1 MLQSRHTKPFMLS
14 FNNLS
19 LRRGSSL
26 LFENVS
32 FTVHKDNKVG
42 LVGANGTGKTSLFKM
57 IQGEFESD
65 DGTFKYPPDLKI
77 ACLAQEVP
85 GTDEQALPYV
95 MGGDKKLV
103 EIEKAISEA
112 EINEDYGSL
121 GELHAEFEDHDGFT
135 AKSRAEKLLVG
146 LGFSEEEFVKPL
158 KDFSG
163 GWRVRLNLARTLMQP
178 ADLLLL
184 DEPTNHLDL
193 DAIIWL
199 GNWIKSFRGAML
211 LISHDREFLDECVGY
226 IAHIHSGTIEL
237 YKGNYSQFEIL
248 KAAKLAELESNYS
261 KQQREVAHMQ
271 DFVRRFKAKATKA
284 RQAQSRIK
292 ALERMELIA
301 PAHIDS
307 PFQFKIP
314 ETDKIS
320 NPLITLENADL
331 GYSDSIVR
339 NVKIAFRPGDRIG
352 LLGVNGAGKSTF
364 IKSLK
369 GELPLLNGQKV
380 EGKNLKVGYF
390 SQHQVDDLNLEK
402 SPIDHLLRVDEKAS
416 EPEIRSFLG
425 GFNFR
430 GDKAKN
436 SIKNFSGGEK
446 ARLALSII
454 AFQKPNLL
462 LMDEPTNHLDMDM
475 RQALTVA
482 LQDFGGAILLIS
494 HDRHL
499 LANTVDEFLIINEGN
514 LSTYNGDLE
523 DYRKTVL
530 KVSPSKKI
538 KKNEQIEILP
548 ELSKQ
553 EIKEIKNKIIMHEK
567 TLKRLQRKLS
577 ETEEKLNS
585 PASYESNEGTD
596 LHALLREQAN
606 LTSEIELNEQDWLEL
621 NEQLEI

>member
-1 MLQSRHTKPFMLS
+1 MLS

-95 MGGDKKLV
+95 MGGDKKLM
-103 EIEKAISEA
+103 EIEKAILEA
-112 EINEDYGSL
+112 ELNEDYGSL

-226 IAHIHSGTIEL
+226 VAHIHSGTIEL

-530 KVSPSKKI
+530 KVTPNKKI
-538 KKNEQIEILP
+538 KKNEQIEIRP

-567 TLKRLQRKLS
+567 TLKRLQRKLT

-585 PASYESNEGTD
+585 PASYESDEGTD
-596 LHALLREQAN
+596 LHALLRDQAN

>member
-95 MGGDKKLV
+95 MGGDKKLM
-103 EIEKAISEA
+103 EIEKAILEA
-112 EINEDYGSL
+112 ELNEDYGSL

-226 IAHIHSGTIEL
+226 VAHIHSGTIEL

-530 KVSPSKKI
+530 KVTPNKKI
-538 KKNEQIEILP
+538 KKNEQIEIRP

-567 TLKRLQRKLS
+567 TLKRLQRKLT

-585 PASYESNEGTD
+585 PASYESDEGTD
-596 LHALLREQAN
+596 LHALLRDQAN

>member
-1 MLQSRHTKPFMLS
+1 MLS

-19 LRRGSSL
+19 LRRGSNL
-26 LFENVS
+26 LFEDVS
-32 FTVHKDNKVG
+32 FTVHKNNKVG

-57 IQGEFESD
+57 ILGEFESD
-65 DGTFKYPPDLKI
+65 QGQCKYPPDLKV
-77 ACLAQEVP
+77 ACMAQEIP
-85 GTDEQALPYV
+85 GTNEKALDYVISGDE
-95 MGGDKKLV
+95 KLV
-103 EIEKAISEA
+103 EIQKAISDA
-112 EINEDYGSL
+112 ESNEKYDSL
-121 GELHAEFEDHDGFT
+121 GELHSQLEDLDGFT

-146 LGFSEEEFVKPL
+146 LGFSEEEFSKTL

-163 GWRVRLNLARTLMQP
+163 GWRVRLNLAKTLMQP
-178 ADLLLL
+178 SDLLLL

-199 GNWIKSFRGAML
+199 SNWIKSFKGAML
-211 LISHDREFLDECVGY
+211 LISHDREFLDECVNF
-226 IAHIHSGTIEL
+226 IAHIHNETIEL

-248 KAAKLAELESNYS
+248 KASKLAELESNYS
-261 KQQREVAHMQ
+261 KQQREIAHMQ

-292 ALERMELIA
+292 ALERMKLIA

-307 PFQFKIP
+307 PFQFRIP

-331 GYSDSIVR
+331 GYTQSVVKD
-339 NVKIAFRPGDRIG
+339 VKIAFRPGDRIG

-364 IKSLK
+364 VKSLK
-369 GELPLLNGQKV
+369 GDLPLLNGQKI

-402 SPIDHLLRVDEKAS
+402 SPIDHLVKVDEKAS
-416 EPEIRSFLG
+416 ESEIRSFLG

-436 SIKNFSGGEK
+436 SIQNFSGGEK

-475 RQALTVA
+475 RQALTIA

-514 LSTYNGDLE
+514 LSSFNGDLE
-523 DYRKTVL
+523 DYRQSVL
-530 KVSPSKKI
+530 KGTPVKKSLE
-538 KKNEQIEILP
+538 KDLDMDLP
-548 ELSKQ
+548 VLNKHEV
-553 EIKEIKNKIIMHEK
+553 KEIKNKISSHEK
-567 TLKRLQRKLS
+567 TLKRLHRKLS
-577 ETEEKLNS
+577 ETEAMLNS
-585 PASYESNEGTD
+585 PESYESNDGPD
-596 LHALLREQAN
+596 LHALLRDQVN
-606 LTSEIELNEQDWLEL
+606 LTNEIELIEQEWLDL
-621 NEQLEI
+621 NQTLEGI

>member
-1 MLQSRHTKPFMLS
+1 MLS

-19 LRRGSSL
+19 LRRGSNL
-26 LFENVS
+26 LFEDVS
-32 FTVHKDNKVG
+32 FTVHKNNKVG

-57 IQGEFESD
+57 ILGEFESD
-65 DGTFKYPPDLKI
+65 QGQCKYPPDLKV
-77 ACLAQEVP
+77 ACMAQEIP
-85 GTDEQALPYV
+85 GTDEKALDYV
-95 MGGDKKLV
+95 ISGDEKLV
-103 EIEKAISEA
+103 EIQKAISDA
-112 EINEDYGSL
+112 ESNEEYDSL
-121 GELHAEFEDHDGFT
+121 GELHSQLEDLDGFT

-146 LGFSEEEFVKPL
+146 LGFSEEEFSKTL

-163 GWRVRLNLARTLMQP
+163 GWRVRLNLAKTLMQP
-178 ADLLLL
+178 SDLLLL

-199 GNWIKSFRGAML
+199 SNWIKSFKGAML
-211 LISHDREFLDECVGY
+211 LISHDREFLDECVNF
-226 IAHIHSGTIEL
+226 IAHIHNETIEL

-248 KAAKLAELESNYS
+248 KASKLAELESNYS
-261 KQQREVAHMQ
+261 KQQREIAHMQ

-292 ALERMELIA
+292 ALERMKLIA

-307 PFQFKIP
+307 PFQFRIP

-331 GYSDSIVR
+331 GYTQSVVKD
-339 NVKIAFRPGDRIG
+339 VKIAFRPGDRIG

-364 IKSLK
+364 VKSLK
-369 GELPLLNGQKV
+369 GDLPLLNGQKI

-402 SPIDHLLRVDEKAS
+402 SPIDHLVKVDEKAS
-416 EPEIRSFLG
+416 ESEIRSFLG

-436 SIKNFSGGEK
+436 SIQNFSGGEK

-475 RQALTVA
+475 RQALTIA

-514 LSTYNGDLE
+514 LSSFNGDLE
-523 DYRKTVL
+523 DYRQSVL
-530 KVSPSKKI
+530 KGTPVKKSLE
-538 KKNEQIEILP
+538 KDLDMDLP
-548 ELSKQ
+548 VLNKHEV
-553 EIKEIKNKIIMHEK
+553 KEIKNKISSHEK
-567 TLKRLQRKLS
+567 TLKRLHRKLS
-577 ETEEKLNS
+577 ETEAMLNS
-585 PASYESNEGTD
+585 PESYESNDGPD
-596 LHALLREQAN
+596 LHALLRDQVN
-606 LTSEIELNEQDWLEL
+606 LTNEIELIEQEWLDL
-621 NEQLEI
+621 NQTLEGI